1 VGSLAGVYALARG
14 NSSASEGG
22 DWAIV
27 GVFFGA
33 MMVLGAGVGA
43 IYAAVED
50 VGARR
55 AASSEAMDACLQPAL
70 RAWELGPEHPRVAW
84 SLRDLAY
91 RYYLQSDFADAERLY
106 LGALAILEKTL
117 GADAPE
123 VATILDD
130 YAALLRQTGRA
141 AEAEG
146 LERRAGVIRGR
157 R

>member
-1 VGSLAGVYALARG
+1 V
-14 NSSASEGG
+14 SEGDG
-22 DWAIV
+22 ALL
-27 GVFFGA
+27 GLFFGA

-50 VGARR
+50 VGVRR
-55 AASSEAMDACLQPAL
+55 AASSEAMEACLQPAL